1 MKLENAKEIVE
12 ALNSEGIDAT
22 VRKEYSGRSMYG
34 KTTAAVST
42 RYQEDVFQAASD
54 LGMKL
59 GRRSLRIDSMGL
71 GYVVY

>member
-1 MKLENAKEIVE
+1 MKLEKAVKIVE
-12 ALNSEGIDAT
+12 SLNAEGIDAS
-22 VRKEYSGRSMYG
+22 VRKDYSGRGMYG

-54 LGMKL
+54 LGMRL

-71 GYVVY
+71 GCVVY